1 MSVEANTARSATDAQ
16 REEFERDGFL
26 VVDGVVPEA
35 TIDAIVSEL
44 ADLYGQDHHER
55 DGVTYFRNR
64 IQDAWKINEKVKGVA
79 LAPTMLPLLEDLY
92 GRRPLP
98 FQTINFRIGTQQKP
112 HSDALHFSTVPEGF
126 MAGVWIAFEDMDPGN
141 GPLVYYPGSH
151 KLPFVRP
158 ADFGAEPK
166 WENYSSY
173 EDYVGAQISERNLA
187 PQYGTIRKGQAL
199 IWSANLLHGGA
210 PQEDRSRSRHSQVT
224 HYFFEGC
231 RYYTPMVSEGDNVRW
246 RDPVWIA

>member
-1 MSVEANTARSATDAQ
+1 
-16 REEFERDGFL
+16 
-26 VVDGVVPEA
+26 
-35 TIDAIVSEL
+35 
-44 ADLYGQDHHER
+44 
-55 DGVTYFRNR
+55 
-64 IQDAWKINEKVKGVA
+64 
-79 LAPTMLPLLEDLY
+79 
-92 GRRPLP
+92 
-98 FQTINFRIGTQQKP
+98 
-112 HSDALHFSTVPEGF
+112 
-126 MAGVWIAFEDMDPGN
+126 VWIAFEDMDPGN

-158 ADFGAEPK
+158 ADFGAGPK